1 MLWEYARAL
10 SRTREVFLK
19 VFWVQRVH
27 GRWRRGCRGGLV
39 LPVLPAGMRRK
50 ASCIEKAALRTSTQL
65 AA

>member
-10 SRTREVFLK
+10 SGMREVFPK
-19 VFWVQRVH
+19 GFWVQRVH

-39 LPVLPAGMRRK
+39 LPVLPAGTRCK
-50 ASCIEKAALRTSTQL
+50 ASRTEKAALSPSTQV